1 MTEQLNALTVVR
13 VINASADELYAAWTD
28 PAIMRRW
35 MATIVDA
42 DVRVGGRYRI
52 TIHEDDGSVN
62 TFTGEYRVLEPG
74 KRLVKTFR
82 HHSANPGEYEDEYV
96 DVTFRALGPRRTE
109 LTLVNGWSGRPVT
122 AEEQDG
128 MREGFRVWLD
138 QLEAALT

>member
-1 MTEQLNALTVVR
+1 MTEQMNAFSIIR
-13 VINASADELYAAWTD
+13 VINASADDVYAAWTD

-35 MATIVDA
+35 MATIVEA

-82 HHSANPGEYEDEYV
+82 HHSAKEGEFEDEYV

-122 AEEQDG
+122 AEERDG
-128 MREGFRVWLD
+128 MREGFRIWLD
-138 QLEAALT
+138 QLEAALG

>member
-1 MTEQLNALTVVR
+1 MTQQLNAVTIVR

-28 PAIMRRW
+28 PALMRRW
-35 MATIVDA
+35 MATIVEA

-62 TFTGEYRVLEPG
+62 TFTGEYRVLEQG

-82 HHSANPGEYEDEYV
+82 HHSAKPGEYEDEFV
-96 DVTFRALGPRRTE
+96 DVTFRSLGPRRTE
-109 LTLVNGWSGRPVT
+109 LTLVNGWSHPPVT
-122 AEEQDG
+122 AEEQEG
-128 MREGFRVWLD
+128 MREGFRIWLD